1 MAAVKQ
7 LMLRRADARQ
17 ILDSLAEDNNREQ
30 RYDVAA
36 ALLDIAAVCATAVP
50 PDLVHR
56 LTRDP
61 DAAVAAKAPEVG
73 RVIAGVTDDERLGD
87 SGPTPHGR

>member
-17 ILDSLAEDNNREQ
+17 ILDSLAEDDNREQ
-30 RYDVAA
+30 RYAVAA
-36 ALLDIAAVCATAVP
+36 ALLDIAAVSATAVP

-56 LTRDP
+56 LTGDP
-61 DAAVAAKAPEVG
+61 DAAVAAKTAEVG
-73 RVIAGVTDDERLGD
+73 RVIAGVTDDERRRQF
-87 SGPTPHGR
+87 GPFGL